1 MVTIQLRGGEVA
13 SEERA
18 VAYKVF
24 DPPMYE
30 NRAFYALKPESNFDS
45 ENLTETQL
53 AEIRRRAALD
63 YKEYDTKDE
72 YMAYVEDVAQRKHL
86 SWY

>member
-1 MVTIQLRGGEVA
+1 MA
-13 SEERA
+13 SEERL
-18 VAYKVF
+18 VTDKVF
-24 DPPMYE
+24 DPPLYE
-30 NRAFYALKPESNFDS
+30 NRALYALKPESNFDPD
-45 ENLTETQL
+45 NLTETQL

-63 YKEYDTKDE
+63 YREYVTKEE

>member
-1 MVTIQLRGGEVA
+1 MA
-13 SEERA
+13 SEERL
-18 VAYKVF
+18 VADKVF
-24 DPPMYE
+24 DPPLYE
-30 NRAFYALKPESNFDS
+30 NRAFYALKPESDFDPD
-45 ENLTETQL
+45 NLTKTQL

-63 YKEYDTKDE
+63 YREYGTKEE